1 MKLTLSLA
9 LNSIVT
15 AAAAAILNLW
25 NKLSRKWEVDTRDW
39 DDIT

>member
-1 MKLTLSLA
+1 MRLALSLA
-9 LNSIVT
+9 LGSVVT

-25 NKLSRKWEVDTRDW
+25 NKLSRRWEVDTRNW